1 MLIYK
6 LVSTLMENEDAEW
19 KKLTTDLVGPNI
31 HPDRARGFVF
41 SRQALRECL
50 EEYGHALGIQDL
62 IVENY
67 HQLKGHDSLT
77 LSLSHTP
84 LWGAAL
90 IAEKKTYLSVGIDIE
105 PLDRLVKKPI
115 LERISHPQDI
125 TLNGIALWSLKEASF
140 KALMNTGKFDHPVE
154 FSSLKISQN
163 KWTHSPT
170 MIQGEWQQIQ
180 ENGLIVS
187 KAWIKN

>member
-1 MLIYK
+1 
-6 LVSTLMENEDAEW
+6 MENEDAEW